1 MADTTR
7 EAYRIVLNDIL
18 NNGCGMFLGNYDAKN
33 GSAEFMH
40 GISTVMEHIAYSI
53 CDEQGDDFS
62 NLFIKNM
69 IASEQKA
76 QGIKCYK
83 CAELDGC
90 YKGQHGGKKK
100 CKCFR
105 QKGIDKTSKKC
116 YNNNR
121 KRGNDYERIKR
132 KRKGNVKGY
141 HRGNERMWYVRGSV

>member
-18 NNGCGMFLGNYDAKN
+18 NNGCGMFAGNYDASN

-40 GISTVMEHIAYSI
+40 GILAVMEYIAYNI
-53 CDEQGDDFS
+53 CDEHGDDFS
-62 NLFIKNM
+62 DMFIKNM

-100 CKCFR
+100 CNCFSP
-105 QKGIDKTSKKC
+105 KED
-116 YNNNR
+116 
-121 KRGNDYERIKR
+121 
-132 KRKGNVKGY
+132 
-141 HRGNERMWYVRGSV
+141 